1 MTGGHGQLDWVR
13 AGSWGGQEQ
22 LVLRW
27 PLRWA
32 SWLAAPTLKLG
43 TGGRA
48 DGDGGLWIVDW
59 GSLDSGLDWGEQ
71 LELVAWAGESL
82 NHLDGSMLSHP
93 AEPAML
99 CPYQKYGVPDGHN
112 HLSRQQRYLIHI
124 T

>member
-93 AEPAML
+93 AEPAMSISE
-99 CPYQKYGVPDGHN
+99 VR
-112 HLSRQQRYLIHI
+112 STRRA
-124 T
+124 